1 MHVLFS
7 SYLVVTATY
16 TMSLTER
23 YSCLELEDDAE
34 EQPTQVKRRKFDQQ
48 VPRRGPAVLRPFA
61 DQRHSEMNINPFVFD
76 AGMDSA
82 PDDIFEYLGS
92 HGCQVLENFL
102 NSQEMNFLDFR
113 KLMQEMICS
122 EGIKEARSFLVASG
136 VPGAWAAKLAQH
148 FQVAASP
155 TPEKYV

>member
-1 MHVLFS
+1 
-7 SYLVVTATY
+7 
-16 TMSLTER
+16 MSLTER

-34 EQPTQVKRRKFDQQ
+34 EQPMQAKRRKFDQQ
-48 VPRRGPAVLRPFA
+48 VPRRGPAVRRPFSDPRA
-61 DQRHSEMNINPFVFD
+61 SEGNINPYVFD

-82 PDDIFEYLGS
+82 PEDFLEYLGS
-92 HGCQVLENFL
+92 HCCQVLEKFL
-102 NSQEMNFLDFR
+102 NSQEMNFLDFS
-113 KLMQEMICS
+113 KMMQDMLSS